1 MSQAALGI
9 RCKWLHA
16 EMRQLAR
23 PSFATDF
30 VQLSDVTSV
39 FLGCDNLYNTTR
51 SRNARSDISSAAA
64 VLLKRNKWSMN
75 SGRICSCRCARQC
88 RDLVGVVSQSF
99 LNQFARKSRIVDTNT
114 HQTAKVSQG
123 SQT

>member
-30 VQLSDVTSV
+30 VHQLSDVTSV
-39 FLGCDNLYNTTR
+39 FLGCDNLYDTTR

-64 VLLKRNKWSMN
+64 VLLKMKIRLDETN
-75 SGRICSCRCARQC
+75 
-88 RDLVGVVSQSF
+88 GV
-99 LNQFARKSRIVDTNT
+99 
-114 HQTAKVSQG
+114 
-123 SQT
+123 